1 MTLKERITGFH
12 TLGYDY
18 WVFFLFILFMGRGTD
33 FLSNFDPRVFPL
45 SFLLLI
51 TLAFSMMKRT
61 MVSSGYFNKMV
72 ILVPFLIWMAYHYF
86 VDKPFAYVIYLIF
99 FVKLVIGISAAPYY
113 GARVIDYYSRIVA
126 LLAAVSIPFWVV
138 ANFIGV
144 DTLASFAPFQQ
155 SQGEGSS
162 FIVYTTLENLGVSD
176 RAQALYGGITRNSGF
191 AWEPGRF
198 ASMIVLAQVCY
209 IIREGKINWK
219 SREWIV
225 LLIALLTSQSTTGY
239 ASFLLCLALY
249 YLGSRK
255 ISSTYRILGII
266 GFLVIVPYILSLPF
280 MQDKIIDSADTSNWY
295 TEINADWIQK
305 TDRIVTVDRTEGL
318 YLDYL
323 NLTYK
328 PIMGT
333 GLAMRETYLYK
344 FISQNLTTSNGLLGP
359 LSKLG
364 LLLGVPFFI
373 LFFIGA
379 RKMSKCYSNSN
390 TAMLFIVMIV
400 FQYSYNFMFEIVI
413 IAIAMYALVKEE
425 NKVFIEKI

>member
-1 MTLKERITGFH
+1 
-12 TLGYDY
+12 
-18 WVFFLFILFMGRGTD
+18 
-33 FLSNFDPRVFPL
+33 
-45 SFLLLI
+45 
-51 TLAFSMMKRT
+51 
-61 MVSSGYFNKMV
+61 
-72 ILVPFLIWMAYHYF
+72 
-86 VDKPFAYVIYLIF
+86 
-99 FVKLVIGISAAPYY
+99 
-113 GARVIDYYSRIVA
+113 
-126 LLAAVSIPFWVV
+126 
-138 ANFIGV
+138 
-144 DTLASFAPFQQ
+144 
-155 SQGEGSS
+155 
-162 FIVYTTLENLGVSD
+162 
-176 RAQALYGGITRNSGF
+176 
-191 AWEPGRF
+191 
-198 ASMIVLAQVCY
+198 
-209 IIREGKINWK
+209 
-219 SREWIV
+219 
-225 LLIALLTSQSTTGY
+225 
-239 ASFLLCLALY
+239 
-249 YLGSRK
+249 
-255 ISSTYRILGII
+255 
-266 GFLVIVPYILSLPF
+266 